1 MKESKAFTLI
11 ELLVVISII
20 SLLSS
25 VVLTSLAEVREKARI
40 AKYRVVFSRVRDAV
54 QRYENDNGSL
64 PLSLASTNVNFSN
77 YTALINVL
85 VPEYLVEL
93 PDLAEM
99 RDVFSMRSGDPP
111 AGNFGSNYYCEG
123 DSRPGRYVIYFQ
135 DTGGTNR
142 FEGILPHFLNSS
154 DVQHT
159 ASGNYYY
166 CLFTPIQ

>member
-85 VPEYLVEL
+85 VPEYLLEP

-99 RDVFSMRSGDPP
+99 REVFGMRGSDPR

-123 DSRPGRYVIYFQ
+123 DSRPGRFVIYFY
-135 DTGGTNR
+135 DSLTTYR
-142 FEGILPHFLNSS
+142 FDGVFPRFLNSS
-154 DVQHT
+154 GGHH
-159 ASGNYYY
+159 SNRFY

>member
-25 VVLTSLAEVREKARI
+25 VVLASLSAAREKAAV
-40 AKYRVVFSRVRDAV
+40 AKYQAVFLQMRDAV
-54 QRYENDNGSL
+54 QRYENDNGILPSSL
-64 PLSLASTNVNFSN
+64 RGSVGGTSH
-77 YTALINVL
+77 TALMDVL